1 MTEALK
7 QSVVQGPLISKY
19 QVFSPSKDG
28 KTGVETGFAEK
39 YEREL
44 FYRLQITIPEK
55 NELFIMPGNGGM
67 QCSFK
72 VFAAMRD
79 LKGKFLGWSPV
90 GGGDWS
96 YDRKGIY
103 LSTRYP
109 EANYLIILEPSNFP
123 FWHVDTRKA
132 VRRDG
137 SAGKPSLKLTKNGV
151 ENG

>member
-1 MTEALK
+1 MTEALR
-7 QSVVQGPLISKY
+7 QSVVQGPLISNY
-19 QVFSPSKDG
+19 QVFSPGKDG
-28 KTGVETGFAEK
+28 KTGIEIGFAEK

-44 FYRLQITIPEK
+44 FYRLQVISPEK

-90 GGGDWS
+90 GSGDWS

-103 LSTRYP
+103 LSIKYP

-123 FWHVDTRKA
+123 FWQVDTRKA
-132 VRRDG
+132 GR
-137 SAGKPSLKLTKNGV
+137 AGKSSLKLTKKGV